1 MLTKV
6 QPLEA
11 IPAKNV
17 AIETGFWAERQET
30 NRTQT
35 IPAIYHQLNIS
46 GRLDAWRLN
55 WQPEQSRPQ
64 IFFEADT
71 SKWLE
76 AVGHSL
82 ATHPDPAL
90 EQQADALID
99 RIADAQQP
107 DGYLNIFFTAVEP
120 HNRWRNLR
128 DGHELFNAGH
138 LVESAVAYYES
149 TGKRKFLDVV
159 CRYADHIETRFGR
172 GEGQQ
177 RGYCGHPVI
186 EMALVRLYRATGEKR
201 YLKLAQYFVEE
212 RGQQPHYFDVEAS
225 ERGDDLPNLPA
236 RRYEFF
242 QAHVPI
248 RKQLRATGHAV
259 RACYLYSG
267 LAYLVAETG
276 DETLLEASRLFWDD
290 LTQHQMY
297 VTGGVGPNHT
307 DESLTFAYDLPNE
320 TAYAETCAS
329 VALVFW
335 AYRMFHIDPD
345 SRYIDVMERALYN
358 GVLSSVSFDGGQFFY
373 SNPLAAYPNINPAE
387 QWTGIQIDRFYRRS
401 EWFKYACCPPNLARL
416 VASVGG
422 YFYSTTDDTVY
433 VHLYNQNR
441 THLNVSDHHIQIE
454 QHTNYP
460 WNGDIHFTIKTDRPA
475 PFDLALRIPG
485 WCRDFHVLVNG
496 TEIDARPINGYI
508 RLHEQWMNGDEI
520 TLSLVMPVERIAPHP
535 LIRQDVGCIALQR
548 GPVVYCLEEADNGSE
563 LAHVV
568 IPRHTRLATR
578 IDADLFNGISVI
590 SGEAMRIK
598 PVNWPGGLYQP
609 QSLVPYS
616 NSRFTFRAI
625 PYCFWANREP
635 GEMRV
640 WIREM

>member
-6 QPLEA
+6 QRLEA
-11 IPAKNV
+11 RPAKNI
-17 AIETGFWAERQET
+17 AIEKGFWAERQKT
-30 NRTQT
+30 NREQT
-35 IPAIYHQLNIS
+35 IPAIYHHLNVS

-55 WQPEQSRPQ
+55 WQLEQPRPQ

-71 SKWLE
+71 GKWIE

-82 ATHPDPAL
+82 TTHPNPEL

-99 RIADAQQP
+99 LIADAQQS

-138 LVESAVAYYES
+138 LIESGVAYYKS
-149 TGKRKFLDVV
+149 TGKRKLLDVL
-159 CRYADHIETRFGR
+159 CRYADHIDARFGR

-186 EMALVRLYRATGEKR
+186 EMALVKLYRATGEKR
-201 YLKLAQYFVEE
+201 YLNLAKFFIEE
-212 RGQQPHYFDVEAS
+212 RGQQPHYFDVEAL
-225 ERGDDLPNLPA
+225 ERGDEPA
-236 RRYEFF
+236 NSRAKSYEFF

-248 RKQLRATGHAV
+248 REQLTATGHAV

-267 LAYLVAETG
+267 LADLVYETG

-290 LTQHQMY
+290 LTHHQMY
-297 VTGGVGPNHT
+297 ITGGVGPNHA

-335 AYRMFHIDPD
+335 AHRMFHIDPN

-358 GVLSSVSFDGGQFFY
+358 GVLSGVSFNGRHFFY
-373 SNPLAAYPNINPAE
+373 SNPLASYPNINPAE
-387 QWTGIQIDRFYRRS
+387 HWSGIQMDRFYQRS

-416 VASVGG
+416 VASIGG
-422 YFYSTTDDTVY
+422 YFYSTMDDTVY

-441 THLNVSDHHIQIE
+441 SYLEVANTNIQIE
-454 QHTNYP
+454 QRTNYP
-460 WNGDIHFTIKTDRPA
+460 WDGDIHFTIRTDHTIH
-475 PFDLALRIPG
+475 FNLALRIPG
-485 WCRDFHVLVNG
+485 WCRDFYVMMNG
-496 TEIDARPINGYI
+496 IEIDTKPINGYI
-508 RLHEQWMNGDEI
+508 WLREEWVNGDEI
-520 TLSLVMPVERIAPHP
+520 TLSLAMPVERIAPHP
-535 LIRQDVGCIALQR
+535 NIRQDVGCIALQR
-548 GPVVYCLEEADNGSE
+548 GPVVYCLEEADNESE
-563 LAHVV
+563 LATVV

-598 PVNWPGGLYQP
+598 PVSWPGGLYQP